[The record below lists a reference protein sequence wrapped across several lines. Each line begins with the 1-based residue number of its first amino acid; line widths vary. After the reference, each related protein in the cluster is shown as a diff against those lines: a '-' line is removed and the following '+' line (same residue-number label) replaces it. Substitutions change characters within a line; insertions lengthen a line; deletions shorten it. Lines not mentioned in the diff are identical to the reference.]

1 MANSPLQVAADR
13 HVLAMADV
21 VLASVG
27 AARDVLDA
35 ELDALESALARRDAD
50 GAYFV
55 CERAVDAA
63 TRVLTGEKA
72 TKAAGDDEP
81 LRGIAAVISATVEA
95 GGSAVELCVLP
106 TRPPGGGD

>member
-1 MANSPLQVAADR
+1 M
-13 HVLAMADV
+13 LALADV

-35 ELDALESALARRDAD
+35 EVDALESALARRDAD

-63 TRVLTGEKA
+63 ARVLTGEKES
-72 TKAAGDDEP
+72 KAAGDEP
-81 LRGIAAVISATVEA
+81 LGGLGAVLQVTMVA